1 MEKFIFSLSERQN
14 KLKLINQL
22 KELTYPIEII

>member
-1 MEKFIFSLSERQN
+1 MEKFIFSVSERQN

-22 KELTYPIEII
+22 KELTYPVEII